1 MKSKEKIRMIHYLER
16 RYHSLSA
23 RTQNKKLEEIIE
35 RLAENPE
42 YLDRDDL
49 VQIAESLL
57 EEGWSLPKVIAHL
70 DIMDME
76 ERT

>member
-1 MKSKEKIRMIHYLER
+1 MER

-23 RTQNKKLEEIIE
+23 KSQNRKLEEIIG
-35 RLAENPE
+35 RLAAHPE
-42 YLDRDDL
+42 YLDRDGL